1 MFVTEVA
8 RTQAICFLEWL
19 IPNSDCMR
27 YSQEFDRREVTI
39 EARLQLANRGRR
51 RARTARWNLALLAAQ
66 SRAPDFHAV
75 PPQADEEIHV
85 LCDALTAIEGR
96 LGP

>member
-1 MFVTEVA
+1 
-8 RTQAICFLEWL
+8 
-19 IPNSDCMR
+19 MR
-27 YSQEFDRREVTI
+27 YSQELTVGRSQLKLDYNLPI
-39 EARLQLANRGRR
+39 EGVGGL
-51 RARTARWNLALLAAQ
+51 RTARWNLALLAAQ